1 MPTTPMRKLHFLSL
15 SLTFLTVL
23 SLIGM
28 APLMKSSQ
36 TVFAQSSSVTDRP
49 NIMVIMGDDFG
60 YSDIGVFGSEISTP
74 NLDQLGR
81 EGKILSN
88 YYSHPVC
95 SPARVTFF
103 TGVDNH
109 IGGIGTMYENI
120 APNQVN
126 KTGYETYISNKV
138 VTVAELLRDAGY
150 DTLLSGK
157 WHLSGK
163 GYHNGT
169 GPAERGF
176 DESFTLL
183 ESGAN
188 HFTYGPYYPGGTV
201 TFIDNG
207 KIVEKPNGT
216 QFSNEFYTDKMI
228 DFIKKSKDN
237 SKPFF
242 AYLAPQ
248 VAHTPFQAPAELIKK
263 YEGVYD
269 GGWEKIRE
277 QRFEK
282 QKELGI
288 WPANM
293 TLPKSYP
300 PLPNWDNLTNDER
313 QQRSQIFAAH
323 AAMIED
329 MDSNIGKL
337 IQYLKETGEYD
348 NTLIMFTSD
357 NGGSEPSDSPV
368 VVGGL
373 EGAADEATERF
384 MAGNNESFDA
394 IGGKDSY
401 WGYGWQ
407 GAIMSNTP
415 HSGVKSTM
423 LNGGIRPPFVI
434 KEPGAANT
442 TNLEVIKAL
451 VHVSDMTPTFLEY
464 ANVSH
469 PGSEYKGKQV
479 TPLMGKSIKPLLE
492 GNLEKVHSEDEILSA
507 EMFGNRLVLM
517 GDWKARYQIFPAGD
531 GQWKLFNLA
540 QDIREATDVSIEH
553 PDILEK
559 MVSAYDKWAQ
569 DVGIIEPEYSEQ
581 QLKTGAAMIA
591 TSNQTEIDPGL
602 PIEQ

>member
-60 YSDIGVFGSEISTP
+60 YSDLGVFGSEISTP